1 MSTPIGALFGR
12 SPIRPIQEHMAMAQK
27 CVILLGDFLEA
38 TFVKDW
44 DKAYSVQQAIRASE
58 NQADDLKSDV
68 RTNLPK
74 SLFLPV
80 PRTDLLEL
88 LSTQD
93 KLANRAKDVA
103 GLMLGRKM
111 EVPETLVSEVRKYFK
126 ESLLASEQALK
137 VINEL
142 DELLETGF
150 RGREVDLVEGLIVE
164 LDQLEHATDV
174 SQISLRAKLFELE
187 ESLPAVH
194 VMFLYKIIDQ
204 IGDLADISQN
214 IGGRLLLLIAR

>member
-1 MSTPIGALFGR
+1 
-12 SPIRPIQEHMAMAQK
+12 MAIAHE
-27 CVILLGDFLEA
+27 CVELLGRFLEA
-38 TFVKDW
+38 SFIKDW
-44 DKAYSVQQAIRASE
+44 DTALLIQQKISDSE
-58 NQADDLKSDV
+58 NNADDLKSDV
-68 RTNLPK
+68 RAKLPK

-93 KLANRAKDVA
+93 KLADKAKDIA

-111 EVPETLVSEVRKYFK
+111 EIP
-126 ESLLASEQALK
+126 ESLVERVREYYEESRQASKQALK

-150 RGREVDLVEGLIVE
+150 RGKEVELVEGLIAE
-164 LDQLEHATDV
+164 LDELEHQTDV
-174 SQISLRAKLFELE
+174 SQIKLRAKLFELE
-187 ESLPAVH
+187 GSLPPVN

-204 IGDLADISQN
+204 IGDLADISEN

>member
-1 MSTPIGALFGR
+1 MPTPLSALFGR
-12 SPIRPIQEHMAMAQK
+12 SPIRPIQEHMAIAHH
-27 CVILLGDFLEA
+27 CVELLGEFLEA

-44 DKAYSVQQAIRASE
+44 DLAYTLQQKIRESE
-58 NQADDLKSDV
+58 NSADDLKSNV

-103 GLMLGRKM
+103 GLMLGRRM
-111 EVPETLVSEVRKYFK
+111 QVPESLVGAVREYYK
-126 ESLLASEQALK
+126 ESLLASKQALK

-150 RGREVDLVEGLIVE
+150 RGKEVELVEALINE
-164 LDQLEHATDV
+164 LDDLEH
-174 SQISLRAKLFELE
+174 QI
-187 ESLPAVH
+187 
-194 VMFLYKIIDQ
+194 I
-204 IGDLADISQN
+204 
-214 IGGRLLLLIAR
+214 

>member
-1 MSTPIGALFGR
+1 MSTPLSALFGR
-12 SPIRPIQEHMAMAQK
+12 SPIRPIQEHMAIAHH
-27 CVILLGDFLEA
+27 CVELLGEFLEA
-38 TFVKDW
+38 SFVKRLGCSF
-44 DKAYSVQQAIRASE
+44 ALQQEIRNQE
-58 NQADDLKSDV
+58 NLADDLKSNV

-103 GLMLGRKM
+103 GLMLGRRM
-111 EVPETLVSEVRKYFK
+111 EIPESLVVEVRDYYN
-126 ESLLASEQALK
+126 ESFLASKQALK

-150 RGREVDLVEGLIVE
+150 RGKEVELVEGLINE
-164 LDQLEHATDV
+164 LDDLEHQTDV
-174 SQISLRAKLFELE
+174 SQVKLRAKLFELE
-187 ESLPAVH
+187 QSLPPVD

-204 IGDLADISQN
+204 IGDLADISESV
-214 IGGRLLLLIAR
+214 GARLLLLIAR